1 MLRVMLPLA
10 DSNML
15 AVSPTKSFGV
25 TIYDIRHLPPRV
37 SRKRAGWGARVVD
50 MAWSRCGIK

>member
-1 MLRVMLPLA
+1 MLCVMLPSA

-15 AVSPTKSFGV
+15 AVSHTKSFGV

-50 MAWSRCGIK
+50 MAWSRCRG